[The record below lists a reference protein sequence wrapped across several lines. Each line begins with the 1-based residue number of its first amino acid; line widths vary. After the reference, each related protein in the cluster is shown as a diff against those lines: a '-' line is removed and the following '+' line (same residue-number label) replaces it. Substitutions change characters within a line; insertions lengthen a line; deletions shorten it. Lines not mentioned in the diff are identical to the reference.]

1 VAHRASTK
9 QVRSARARRTVD
21 ISGFPPWPGSAVRIT
36 IPTGRE
42 TILSGTR
49 PISQE
54 KKPRASA
61 AKARPKGARGPRP
74 KDKTPAA
81 STPDRRKLKGEASRG
96 RILDAALRLFAERGY
111 SATGVHEI
119 SRQARIE
126 KAALYWHFGSKEG
139 LLAAVLDR
147 MDAELIER
155 IHKQV
160 FLSGSPDDRLDRF
173 VDGLQRLVTEHRYL
187 VRLTLGIALE
197 RAQVSPVSRAAV
209 QRIFERTRTAVT
221 EGFQQAIGV
230 ELPDLDLIARLVLA
244 YLYEAAVRET
254 VDPGGAEHARFF
266 AHLRHLVVLDLARQ
280 LREAGVK
287 LDPEKLPTRV

>member
-1 VAHRASTK
+1 L
-9 QVRSARARRTVD
+9 ARPELR
-21 ISGFPPWPGSAVRIT
+21 FT
-36 IPTGRE
+36 IPTGLE
-42 TILSGTR
+42 TIVSGTR

-54 KKPRASA
+54 KKRQAVK
-61 AKARPKGARGPRP
+61 AKARPGGARAASPRGGAL
-74 KDKTPAA
+74 TPAT
-81 STPDRRKLKGEASRG
+81 SDRRRLKGEASRE

-119 SRQARIE
+119 ARQAKIE

-160 FLSGSPDDRLDRF
+160 FLSGSADDRLDRF
-173 VDGLQRLVTEHRYL
+173 IHGLRVLVTEHPYI

-197 RAQVSPVSRAAV
+197 RAHVSPVSRAAV
-209 QRIFERTRTAVT
+209 QRIFDRTRDAVI
-221 EGFQQAIGV
+221 EGFRQSIGA

-244 YLYEAAVRET
+244 YLYEAAVREI
-254 VDPGGAEHARFF
+254 VDPGQADHARFF
-266 AHLRHLVVLDLARQ
+266 AHLRRLLVLDLAHQ
-280 LREAGVK
+280 TREAGVK
-287 LDPEKLPTRV
+287 LDPDKILTRL